1 MASIHPRLLGID
13 VSQAM
18 KIFFLIVVV
27 WSGLPTHIVVPI
39 KIIMTKLFQKWPK
52 PEKVSNRNTN
62 LKQTPFLWW
71 QFYYESRL
79 WPRFPFIS
87 TRRSPEKNFACF
99 HFSEERMIVSC
110 MDVSPFHAIGSF
122 FCVFGFVCLVVCVW
136 LWFAS
141 VASLE
146 LLCTNQR
153 PSHGRSTISRES
165 SSLCS

>member
-1 MASIHPRLLGID
+1 MAL
-13 VSQAM
+13 
-18 KIFFLIVVV
+18 
-27 WSGLPTHIVVPI
+27 
-39 KIIMTKLFQKWPK
+39 
-52 PEKVSNRNTN
+52 
-62 LKQTPFLWW
+62 
-71 QFYYESRL
+71 
-79 WPRFPFIS
+79 FPFIS

-99 HFSEERMIVSC
+99 HFSEERMIVSG
-110 MDVSPFHAIGSF
+110 MDVSPFHAIVFF
-122 FCVFGFVCLVVCVW
+122 FCVFGFVCLVVCVL